1 MSSKVRYGF
10 IVLSFQEVVWP
21 TITVCNLNQ
30 IEASFLKDLG
40 VYGNVELT
48 NVLKNEFV
56 LGRQGKLSPEH
67 ENLVNQIK
75 DFVGP
80 NRTFSNW
87 SRQKC
92 KDLFINVSF
101 RNYPLCPV
109 LPNHPVAYYL
119 FFRLP

>member
-1 MSSKVRYGF
+1 M
-10 IVLSFQEVVWP
+10 SFQEVVWP

-75 DFVGP
+75 DLVGP
-80 NRTFSNW
+80 NLTFSNW

-101 RNYPLCPV
+101 RGKYLTWRELPKDWKKEKDMGPFKYPTD
-109 LPNHPVAYYL
+109 
-119 FFRLP
+119 FGIF